1 MVIIQEVNGRSFLF
15 CCTKELMPV
24 ELMAVRWWGDCDS
37 DVDEDECIVFK
48 MLMF

>member
-1 MVIIQEVNGRSFLF
+1 MGVRLY
-15 CCTKELMPV
+15 CTKELMAV
-24 ELMAVRWWGDCDS
+24 ELMAIRWWWGVCDA